1 LTDRTAEMLQ
11 QDLEA
16 AGVPYADERGRVL
29 DFHGLRHS
37 FVTNLS
43 HAPSRVAQSLARHKT
58 SAMTDRY
65 THVRLNDER
74 AALAMLPN
82 LTAGPSDEGAR
93 ATGTDDAVVVSDQ
106 QPNQT
111 PRIYS
116 PESGALYGALCGT
129 DRQIS
134 AQVGANKNRVPA
146 IENAVIQRGRRV
158 SNPQPSDR
166 QSDQGVP

>member
-1 LTDRTAEMLQ
+1 MLRG
-11 QDLEA
+11 DLEA
-16 AGVPYADERGRVL
+16 AGVAYVHDRGRVL

-74 AALAMLPN
+74 AALEMLPD
-82 LTAGPSDEGAR
+82 LTARPSDEQAR
-93 ATGTDDAVVVSDQ
+93 ATGTDGGSAADQ
-106 QPNQT
+106 QPCLIH
-111 PRIYS
+111 RIHAS
-116 PESGALYGALCGT
+116 EDGVRFGALRGQTADDSCNPPK
-129 DRQIS
+129 Q
-134 AQVGANKNRVPA
+134 QNRVLG
-146 IENAVIQRGRRV
+146 IENAVFERGRRV

-166 QSDQGVP
+166 QSDALTN